1 MMRSLKFIIIPI
13 LTFQLSVA
21 QTVNDVRYF
30 ISSELNGSARYTGM
44 AGAFG
49 ALGGDLSAISFN
61 PASGSVFLHSE
72 FGASVNYKN
81 RITESTYFNTT
92 SERESDDI
100 RFDHFGGVFVF
111 NNSNSESPWTR
122 VSVGINFQ
130 KIIQYDQKATVNGNN
145 SNGIDNYF
153 LHYAD
158 GLEFQNLP
166 LNDDETPNEVYGILG
181 NEQGFG
187 AQQAFLGYQSYII
200 NPFSFTDGNT
210 EYTSNVNYNNIKHQ
224 LDIINQGW
232 HRKTSLNL
240 SGLYK
245 NLVHLGFNLNFHSLN
260 FNNSQVLFETN
271 QSQNS
276 PTYNINFENELI
288 TIGNGISAQFGAL
301 FLLKNI
307 RLGVTYDSPQW
318 IELTD
323 ETKQS
328 ISAFHYEEGLIVKEE
343 ISPSVTNQYDIYQI
357 KIPSKTT
364 LSFAYVFGP
373 KGLFS
378 IDYSN
383 QNFANTSLNNDFGS
397 NYLTDVTQRIASRF
411 EGVNTLRV
419 GGEYR
424 IKDISFRAGFL
435 NQNTVHSNTIK
446 NNKALTFGIGLDF
459 GASSLGI
466 SLVNYEQNKEFE
478 LFSEGLT
485 DPYFLRQKITQLT
498 ISYNFKL

>member
-1 MMRSLKFIIIPI
+1 M
-13 LTFQLSVA
+13 
-21 QTVNDVRYF
+21 
-30 ISSELNGSARYTGM
+30 
-44 AGAFG
+44 
-49 ALGGDLSAISFN
+49 
-61 PASGSVFLHSE
+61 
-72 FGASVNYKN
+72 
-81 RITESTYFNTT
+81 
-92 SERESDDI
+92 
-100 RFDHFGGVFVF
+100 
-111 NNSNSESPWTR
+111 
-122 VSVGINFQ
+122 
-130 KIIQYDQKATVNGNN
+130 
-145 SNGIDNYF
+145 
-153 LHYAD
+153 
-158 GLEFQNLP
+158 
-166 LNDDETPNEVYGILG
+166 
-181 NEQGFG
+181 
-187 AQQAFLGYQSYII
+187 
-200 NPFSFTDGNT
+200 
-210 EYTSNVNYNNIKHQ
+210 
-224 LDIINQGW
+224 
-232 HRKTSLNL
+232 
-240 SGLYK
+240 
-245 NLVHLGFNLNFHSLN
+245 
-260 FNNSQVLFETN
+260 
-271 QSQNS
+271 
-276 PTYNINFENELI
+276 
-288 TIGNGISAQFGAL
+288 
-301 FLLKNI
+301 
-307 RLGVTYDSPQW
+307 
-318 IELTD
+318 TD

-411 EGVNTLRV
+411 EGLNTLRV

-485 DPYFLRQKITQLT
+485 DPYFLHQKMTQLT